1 MAGLNFDTIS
11 LPTLIAFATT
21 TFLLNITPGPAVM
34 QVIGHSVSNGWKRA
48 QASILGI
55 CAGNAVYCLL
65 AVFGLGALILAVPRA
80 FEIVKWCG
88 VLYLCWLGGKSILS
102 AFKGSRAQ
110 EAPTLQASSSVL
122 FRQSLLVQAAN
133 PKSYLYFC
141 ALLPTFAGEAEG
153 APLRMAILGI
163 VSMIMEYP
171 VLQYPKKINS
181 LNFDKT
187 PEISGCL
194 LGIKGQYLI
203 MDLGVINLRNLSGH
217 IFSISL

>member
-21 TFLLNITPGPAVM
+21 TFLLNIPPGPAVM

-80 FEIVKWCG
+80 FEIVRWCG

-171 VLQYPKKINS
+171 VLLGYSVLGSQARRLLTGSAGRRALDGLAGTALVAAAASVASTS
-181 LNFDKT
+181 LK
-187 PEISGCL
+187 P
-194 LGIKGQYLI
+194 
-203 MDLGVINLRNLSGH
+203 R
-217 IFSISL
+217 